1 MLLDTLRSR
10 MTAAMKAHNTVEKEL
25 LRTALGEITMT
36 MNVEGVAGSD
46 DLVVK
51 VLKKLQKSNQETL
64 KLATDTEQKSQ
75 LETELAILG
84 ELLPKE
90 LSVDGVLEMLAPVRD
105 AIRAARADGP
115 AIGIAMKHL
124 KAGAIDAEGKT
135 VAEAIAKLRS

>member
-46 DLVVK
+46 DLVTK

-64 KLATDTEQKSQ
+64 KLVTDGDQKKQ

-84 ELLPKE
+84 EVLPKE
-90 LSVDGVLEMLAPVRD
+90 LSVEALIDVLAPVRD
-105 AIRAARADGP
+105 AIRAAKADGP
-115 AIGIAMKHL
+115 AIGVATKHL
-124 KAGAIDAEGKT
+124 KAGAIEANGRT
-135 VAEAIAKLRS
+135 VAQAVAKLQS